1 MTDQSEIRADLGV
14 VDTDV
19 LIWFKSKDTQ
29 SKINIDPED
38 IKPEMADCIDYLYS
52 YLQINAEREC
62 WQSDDDL
69 RLKHFR
75 IVFSAGSKIKA
86 FQIAKKKDLWNK
98 QVAVVWSKRTFIEYI
113 YDQRHWKKVSL
124 YLIFISGAILADLP
138 FCFSANWKWF
148 QMAIIVNQ
156 AGYLDAFSLTGK
168 QSDKKPEPEIKQ
180 YYWFYKQ
187 LKSWHVTWLFQSAY
201 DFSWLLKEKT
211 GCKI

>member
-86 FQIAKKKDLWNK
+86 FQIAKKKRFLK
-98 QVAVVWSKRTFIEYI
+98 QASGCCLVQENLYWVYIWSKTLKKGILVPYFYI
-113 YDQRHWKKVSL
+113 RGYPGRSSL
-124 YLIFISGAILADLP
+124 LFFSELKMIS
-138 FCFSANWKWF
+138 N
-148 QMAIIVNQ
+148 
-156 AGYLDAFSLTGK
+156 GYYS
-168 QSDKKPEPEIKQ
+168 
-180 YYWFYKQ
+180 
-187 LKSWHVTWLFQSAY
+187 
-201 DFSWLLKEKT
+201 
-211 GCKI
+211 